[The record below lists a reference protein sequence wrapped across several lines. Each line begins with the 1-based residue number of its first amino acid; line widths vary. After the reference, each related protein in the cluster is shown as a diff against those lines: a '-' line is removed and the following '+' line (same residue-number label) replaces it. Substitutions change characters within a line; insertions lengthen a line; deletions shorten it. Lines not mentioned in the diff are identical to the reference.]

1 MIKIHRSNHRI
12 RPFSSQTHGE
22 RLRQS
27 VVESRR
33 NRPTLRKW
41 SLEIEKVGSMSVRCA
56 PSPLRTATA
65 GGARSMPTIHILSPI
80 VDNLSTFYPHSIHIL
95 STFYPHS
102 IHISYRARGMP
113 CATQGGT
120 GLARQREGW
129 VSPSLCLLPVCVMLV
144 GGNRGACCWAC
155 ACTCLWGVACA
166 FHGPWMVVQACA
178 RPALIGVCWWL
189 WWLVV
194 VFCSGCCCLCDS
206 PAHGLEK
213 IFVEPVALWIS
224 TLYLC

>member
-102 IHISYRARGMP
+102 IHILSTYPIAHAVCPAPRKVARALRDKGRDGCLP
-113 CATQGGT
+113 LCVCCQF
-120 GLARQREGW
+120 
-129 VSPSLCLLPVCVMLV
+129 VS
-144 GGNRGACCWAC
+144 CWWEA
-155 ACTCLWGVACA
+155 
-166 FHGPWMVVQACA
+166 
-178 RPALIGVCWWL
+178 IGVRAVGRVPVRACGVLPAPSMGLGWWCR
-189 WWLVV
+189 LVRV
-194 VFCSGCCCLCDS
+194 QR
-206 PAHGLEK
+206 
-213 IFVEPVALWIS
+213 
-224 TLYLC
+224 